1 MNLEERL
8 PTISPLP
15 SFMSI
20 LKEGYNITHCPT
32 GETDPRH
39 GLHIPLLTVATKSVA
54 GSGWDLAGKRGS
66 PSKRVIVLFIE
77 RIPALSLPRHGKR
90 GEERRRL
97 TRIRLHSCLLSALF
111 PFSA

>member
-1 MNLEERL
+1 MM
-8 PTISPLP
+8 PTVVKEQAPVPPP
-15 SFMSI
+15 SYQRAQA
-20 LKEGYNITHCPT
+20 KQGPA
-32 GETDPRH
+32 ETDPRH
-39 GLHIPLLTVATKSVA
+39 GLHIPLVMVATKSVA

-97 TRIRLHSCLLSALF
+97 TRIRFHSCLLSTRF